1 MQLILR
7 RVVNSLYDVEFT
19 CRGFALVLL
28 DSIRLRRI
36 LTLGLPIIGGMVS
49 QNVLNLVDTA
59 MVGTLG
65 DAALAAVGI
74 GGFTLF
80 MCQALILGIS
90 TGVQATASRRKGE
103 GSEDRAATVLNTALV
118 LVLLIGPLFSLI
130 LSFAIP
136 RVFPLINDDPAV
148 IAAGIPYLGWR
159 IMAITFVG
167 MNFAFR
173 GYWNAM
179 DQSSLYMSTLIVM
192 HSCNIFF
199 NWVFIFGNLGAP
211 ALGAEGAG
219 LSSAIAMGIG
229 TAVYFCLGYRHARR
243 NGFLAGLLDRKGT
256 ETLIRLSI
264 PTGIQQLFFSAGFVV
279 TFWIIGLIG
288 TAEVAAANVLINVTL
303 VALLPGLGL
312 GMAAATL
319 VGQALGRRNVAD
331 AYRWGWD
338 VAKVA
343 VVVMGGLGIPMW
355 LAPDLISSVF
365 IHDPETR
372 ALARWPMR
380 IVGLGMP
387 LEAIGFVLMHSL
399 LGAGDAKRVAMVSIG
414 YQWLLF
420 LPLAFLVGPTLGF
433 GLIGVWLLQGSYRIL
448 MSGTFALMWSGGAW
462 RRIQV

>member
-1 MQLILR
+1 
-7 RVVNSLYDVEFT
+7 V
-19 CRGFALVLL
+19 FAILL
-28 DSIRLRRI
+28 DSYRLRRI
-36 LTLGLPIIGGMVS
+36 LALGLPIIGGMVS
-49 QNVLNLVDTA
+49 QNILNLVDTA

-90 TGVQATASRRKGE
+90 TGVQATAARRKGE
-103 GSEDRAATVLNTALV
+103 GEEARAATVLNTALALV
-118 LVLLIGPLFSLI
+118 LVIGPLFSMVL
-130 LSFAIP
+130 FWVIP
-136 RVFPLINDDPAV
+136 HLFPLINDDPEVMAS
-148 IAAGIPYLGWR
+148 GIPYLGWR

-179 DQSSLYMSTLIVM
+179 DQSSLYMLTLIVM
-192 HSCNIFF
+192 HACNIFF
-199 NWVFIFGNLGAP
+199 NWIFIFGNLGAP

-219 LSSAIAMGIG
+219 LSSAMAMVIG
-229 TAVYFCLGYRHARR
+229 SAVYFYLGIRFARR
-243 NGFLAGLLDRKGT
+243 NGFLAGLLDRKDAK
-256 ETLIRLSI
+256 TLVRLSI
-264 PTGIQQLFFSAGFVV
+264 PTGIQQLFFSTGFVV
-279 TFWIIGLIG
+279 TFWIIGRIG

-303 VALLPGLGL
+303 VALLPGLAL
-312 GMAAATL
+312 GMASATL
-319 VGQALGRRNVAD
+319 VGQALGRRDVED

-338 VAKVA
+338 VVKVA
-343 VVVMGGLGIPMW
+343 VVVMGGLGVPMW
-355 LAPDLISSVF
+355 LAPDLISSGF

-399 LGAGDAKRVAMVSIG
+399 LGAGDAKRVALVSIG

-433 GLIGVWLLQGSYRIL
+433 GLVGVWLLQGSYRIL
-448 MSGTFALMWSGGAW
+448 MSGTFALMWRRGGW

>member
-1 MQLILR
+1 L
-7 RVVNSLYDVEFT
+7 
-19 CRGFALVLL
+19 LV
-28 DSIRLRRI
+28 SSRLRRI

-49 QNVLNLVDTA
+49 QNILNLVDTA

-90 TGVQATASRRKGE
+90 TGVQATAARRKGE
-103 GSEDRAATVLNTALV
+103 GDESKAAAVLNTALA
-118 LVLLIGPLFSLI
+118 LVLMIGPVFSLV
-130 LSFAIP
+130 LFWVIP
-136 RVFPLINDDPAV
+136 HLFPLINNDPAV
-148 IAAGIPYLGWR
+148 MAAGIPYLGWR

-179 DQSSLYMSTLIVM
+179 DQSSLYMLTLIVM
-192 HSCNIFF
+192 HACNIFF

-219 LSSAIAMGIG
+219 LSSAIAMVIG
-229 TAVYFCLGYRHARR
+229 TAVYFYLGFRFARR
-243 NGFLAGLLDRKGT
+243 SGFLAGLLGRKDAR
-256 ETLIRLSI
+256 TLVRLSI
-264 PTGIQQLFFSAGFVV
+264 PTGIQQLFFSTGFVV
-279 TFWIIGLIG
+279 TFWIIGRIG

-303 VALLPGLGL
+303 VALLPGLAL
-312 GMAAATL
+312 GMASATL
-319 VGQALGRRNVAD
+319 VGQALGRRDVED

-338 VAKVA
+338 VVKVA
-343 VVVMGGLGIPMW
+343 VIVMGGLGVPMW
-355 LAPDLISSVF
+355 LAPDLISSGF
-365 IHDPETR
+365 IHDPDTR

-399 LGAGDAKRVAMVSIG
+399 LGAGDAKRVALVSIG

-433 GLIGVWLLQGSYRIL
+433 GLVGVWLLQGSYRIL
-448 MSGTFALMWSGGAW
+448 MSGTFALMWRGGGW

>member
-1 MQLILR
+1 M
-7 RVVNSLYDVEFT
+7 
-19 CRGFALVLL
+19 L
-28 DSIRLRRI
+28 DSHRLRRI

-49 QNVLNLVDTA
+49 QNILNLVDTA

-90 TGVQATASRRKGE
+90 TGVQATAARRKGE
-103 GSEDRAATVLNTALV
+103 GDESKAAAVLNTALALV
-118 LVLLIGPLFSLI
+118 LVIGPVFSLM
-130 LSFAIP
+130 LFWVIP
-136 RVFPLINDDPAV
+136 HLFPLINNDPEV
-148 IAAGIPYLGWR
+148 MAAGIPYLAWR

-179 DQSSLYMSTLIVM
+179 DQSSLYMLTLIVM
-192 HSCNIFF
+192 HACNIFF

-219 LSSAIAMGIG
+219 LSSAIAMVIG
-229 TAVYFCLGYRHARR
+229 TAVYFYLGFRFARR
-243 NGFLAGLLDRKGT
+243 NGFLAGLLSRKDAR
-256 ETLIRLSI
+256 TLVRLSI

-279 TFWIIGLIG
+279 TFWIIGRIG

-303 VALLPGLGL
+303 VALLPGLAL
-312 GMAAATL
+312 GMASATL
-319 VGQALGRRNVAD
+319 VGQALGRRDVED

-338 VAKVA
+338 VVKVA
-343 VVVMGGLGIPMW
+343 VIVMGGLGVPMW
-355 LAPDLISSVF
+355 LAPDLISSGF
-365 IHDPETR
+365 IHDPDTR

-399 LGAGDAKRVAMVSIG
+399 LGAGDAKRVALVSIG

-433 GLIGVWLLQGSYRIL
+433 GLIGVWLLQGGYRIL
-448 MSGTFALMWSGGAW
+448 MSGTFALMWRGGGW

>member
-1 MQLILR
+1 M
-7 RVVNSLYDVEFT
+7 
-19 CRGFALVLL
+19 L
-28 DSIRLRRI
+28 DSARLRRI
-36 LTLGLPIIGGMVS
+36 LALGLPIIGGMVS
-49 QNVLNLVDTA
+49 QNILNLVDTA

-103 GSEDRAATVLNTALV
+103 GNQDRAAAVLNTALV
-118 LVLLIGPLFSLI
+118 LVLVIGPLFSLI
-130 LSFAIP
+130 LSFVIP
-136 RVFPLINDDPAV
+136 HLFPLINSDPAV
-148 IAAGIPYLGWR
+148 MAAGIPYLGWR

-219 LSSAIAMGIG
+219 LSSAIAMAVG
-229 TAVYFCLGYRHARR
+229 TGVYFCLGYRYARR
-243 NGFLAGLLDRKGT
+243 NGFLATLLDRRGA
-256 ETLIRLSI
+256 ETLVRLSI

-338 VAKVA
+338 VVRVA
-343 VVVMGGLGIPMW
+343 VLVMGGLGIPMW

-365 IHDPETR
+365 IHDPDTR
-372 ALARWPMR
+372 ELARWPMR

-448 MSGTFALMWSGGAW
+448 MSGTFALMWRGDGW